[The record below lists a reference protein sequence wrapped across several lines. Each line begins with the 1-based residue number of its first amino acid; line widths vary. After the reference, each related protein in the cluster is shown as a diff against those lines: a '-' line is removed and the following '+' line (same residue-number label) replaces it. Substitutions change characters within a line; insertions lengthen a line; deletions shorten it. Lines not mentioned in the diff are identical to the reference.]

1 MASPSRHASLSAVP
15 SNRDFSPG
23 SALERPTVE
32 ESPSD
37 FDLVGILREAAASG
51 SRPLESIMEAVADAA
66 RVLSGADG
74 TALGLETK
82 GIILCRARSGNIAPP
97 IGAPISA
104 ESGISG
110 ECLRTVTM
118 LVCHDAMTDP
128 RVDADVCRSLGIR
141 SVAAV
146 PVRGPVRVAGIL
158 EAFSARPNAFDGDAL
173 RALRDLTEIAET
185 AYRREFP
192 AYTPAPKPP
201 APKPPAPK
209 APAPKPPVTRAIPE
223 FVRPA
228 KPAAAALTITEE
240 PVDGFAELGKNRT
253 LKMVGIACA
262 LLIVVGVAWW
272 SWRTPADETPS
283 ASAASATQNVHA
295 ATPEPPQPHSAPA
308 PALELIPKPA
318 PGVVPSHSGHS
329 RDAEKVAD
337 LKPIDLRSEDR
348 KAAAGKPDTIEVRAP
363 KRSAGDTSSVPEPP
377 SVDLAPAANA
387 QELAR
392 ITSAPAQ
399 MPVAAPRVSQ
409 GVVEARLIHRVEPV
423 YPSQARTQHM
433 QGKVTLSATIA
444 ADGSVR
450 QVAVV
455 GGSPVLGDAAKAAVL
470 KWRYSPALLNGNPIE
485 VQKDII
491 VIFAQP

>member
-1 MASPSRHASLSAVP
+1 MASPSRHASLSAVS
-15 SNRDFSPG
+15 SNRDFTPG
-23 SALERPTVE
+23 SAPERPTVE

-51 SRPLESIMEAVADAA
+51 SRPLESIVEAVADAA

-146 PVRGPVRVAGIL
+146 PVRGPIRAAGIL
-158 EAFSARPNAFDGDAL
+158 EAFSARPNAFDGDSL
-173 RALRDLTEIAET
+173 RALRDLAEIAET
-185 AYRREFP
+185 AYRRGVP
-192 AYTPAPKPP
+192 AYTPPPKPP

-209 APAPKPPVTRAIPE
+209 PPVAKYIPE

-228 KPAAAALTITEE
+228 KPALGALTITEE
-240 PVDGFAELGKNRT
+240 PLDGFSQLGKNRT
-253 LKMVGIACA
+253 AKIVGIAFA
-262 LLIVVGVAWW
+262 SLLVLGVAWW
-272 SWRTPADETPS
+272 AWHTPADETPT
-283 ASAASATQNVHA
+283 ASAAAATATPNVHA
-295 ATPEPPQPHSAPA
+295 ASPEPTHAA

-318 PGVVPSHSGHS
+318 PGVEPTRSGRSHEVVAKA
-329 RDAEKVAD
+329 AES
-337 LKPIDLRSEDR
+337 KPIDLRPEDR

-363 KRSAGDTSSVPEPP
+363 KRTAGDTSSVSAPEPP
-377 SVDLAPAANA
+377 TVDLPPASSA
-387 QELAR
+387 QDLAR
-392 ITSAPAQ
+392 LTSMSAQ

-409 GVVEARLIHRVEPV
+409 GVQEARLVHRVEPT
-423 YPSQARTQHM
+423 YPSQARAQRI
-433 QGKVTLSATIA
+433 QGKITLSATIG

-455 GGSPVLGDAAKAAVL
+455 GGSPVLAEAAKDAVL
-470 KWRYSPALLNGNPIE
+470 KWRYSPALLNGSPIE
-485 VQKDII
+485 VQKEII

>member
-1 MASPSRHASLSAVP
+1 MASASRHASLSAVP
-15 SNRDFSPG
+15 SNRDFTPG
-23 SALERPTVE
+23 SAIERPTVE

-82 GIILCRARSGNIAPP
+82 GIILCRARSGNTAPP

-146 PVRGPVRVAGIL
+146 PVRGSMRVAGIL

-173 RALRDLTEIAET
+173 RALRDLAEIAET

-201 APKPPAPK
+201 S
-209 APAPKPPVTRAIPE
+209 PKPPVAKPAPE
-223 FVRPA
+223 FVRAA
-228 KPAAAALTITEE
+228 KPAPAPLTITEE
-240 PVDGFAELGKNRT
+240 PLDGFSELGKNRA
-253 LKMVGIACA
+253 LKIAGGVLA
-262 LLIVVGVAWW
+262 VLLVLGVAWW
-272 SWRTPADETPS
+272 SWHTPADETSSTPPS
-283 ASAASATQNVHA
+283 GAAQNVRAAS
-295 ATPEPPQPHSAPA
+295 PEPSHPA

-318 PGVVPSHSGHS
+318 PGVVPPTHAGRSH
-329 RDAEKVAD
+329 DEVEKPTESKA
-337 LKPIDLRSEDR
+337 IDLRAEDR
-348 KAAAGKPDTIEVRAP
+348 RSAAGKPDTVEVRAP
-363 KRSAGDTSSVPEPP
+363 KRGTGDTSSAPEPP
-377 SVDLAPAANA
+377 TVDLAPATSP

-392 ITSAPAQ
+392 LASVSAQ
-399 MPVAAPRVSQ
+399 MPTAAPRVSQ
-409 GVVEARLIHRVEPV
+409 GVVEARLVHRVEPV
-423 YPSQARTQHM
+423 YPSQARTQRV
-433 QGKVTLSATIA
+433 QGKVTLSATIG

-455 GGSPVLGDAAKAAVL
+455 GGSPVLAESAKAAVL
-470 KWRYSPALLNGNPIE
+470 KWRYSPALLNGSPIE
-485 VQKDII
+485 VQKEII